1 MVSPEVAVHILWKNG
16 AFLYGNVFPSCVV
29 SDIGVML
36 SNIKH
41 PQNFQT
47 LKEDFMRIVD
57 KRNNSVY
64 LPPESQ
70 QLKVVV
76 HCLCIIER

>member
-1 MVSPEVAVHILWKNG
+1 
-16 AFLYGNVFPSCVV
+16 
-29 SDIGVML
+29 ML
-36 SNIKH
+36 SNIN
-41 PQNFQT
+41 QNFQT
-47 LKEDFMRIVD
+47 LKEEFMHIVD
-57 KRNNSVY
+57 ERNNSVY

>member
-36 SNIKH
+36 SNIN
-41 PQNFQT
+41 QNFQT
-47 LKEDFMRIVD
+47 LKEEFMHIVD
-57 KRNNSVY
+57 ERNNSVY